1 MKKAI
6 CFTLCLLNFFL
17 ISGCNSMN
25 FSKKSTK
32 TETYVN
38 DEVSLE
44 IKNDSIDN
52 SGLVLL
58 ISNKTNTD
66 LTYDSTYYIEQKK
79 NGVWYS
85 SDNEQ
90 YFNALAIL
98 LESKATNEFEVDFET
113 TLPQGEYRIIKSI
126 NVSTGSI
133 PLMVDF
139 KIS

>member
-1 MKKAI
+1 
-6 CFTLCLLNFFL
+6 
-17 ISGCNSMN
+17 MN
-25 FSKKSTK
+25 FSKKSTE

-44 IKNDSIDN
+44 IRNESIDN

-66 LTYDSTYYIEQKK
+66 LSYDSTYYIEQKK

-85 SDNEQ
+85 SDNEP

-98 LESKATNEFEVDFET
+98 LESKATNEFEVDFEI
-113 TLPQGEYRIIKSI
+113 TLPQGEYRIIKPI

>member
-1 MKKAI
+1 
-6 CFTLCLLNFFL
+6 
-17 ISGCNSMN
+17 MN
-25 FSKKSTK
+25 FSKKSTE

-98 LESKATNEFEVDFET
+98 LKSKALFSKQRQAKFQFT
-113 TLPQGEYRIIKSI
+113 QRKSGFFQSHFFRFLK
-126 NVSTGSI
+126 NFTV
-133 PLMVDF
+133 
-139 KIS
+139 

>member
-1 MKKAI
+1 
-6 CFTLCLLNFFL
+6 
-17 ISGCNSMN
+17 MN
-25 FSKKSTK
+25 FSKKSTE
-32 TETYVN
+32 TGTYVN

-98 LESKATNEFEVDFET
+98 LKSKVTNEFEVDFET

>member
-1 MKKAI
+1 MVNEKKIAFI
-6 CFTLCLLNFFL
+6 VC
-17 ISGCNSMN
+17 
-25 FSKKSTK
+25 
-32 TETYVN
+32 VN
-38 DEVSLE
+38 
-44 IKNDSIDN
+44 
-52 SGLVLL
+52 
-58 ISNKTNTD
+58 
-66 LTYDSTYYIEQKK
+66 
-79 NGVWYS
+79 
-85 SDNEQ
+85 NEQ